1 MHGAVASEAV
11 LTLACL
17 LCRIEIAHQF
27 DGRGEAGES
36 ASGAGLCTTRP
47 NACNCEYMPQHV
59 RLSGACNVG
68 PPDQSR

>member
-1 MHGAVASEAV
+1 MHGAAASEAV

-36 ASGAGLCTTRP
+36 ASSVPRP
-47 NACNCEYMPQHV
+47 V
-59 RLSGACNVG
+59 RQFSALS
-68 PPDQSR
+68 